1 MRYLILIFFIFN
13 RIDSSEL
20 VETKYSIEDTNLRL
34 IKILNKITD
43 NSIKPIEKTSGFNYR
58 YKSNFFSPFRF
69 DIYVGKFSKKNEDS
83 IIRVESN
90 KNGEAKVFKNILDV
104 EFNKSESEYRF
115 QQSFSKK
122 SHILSQGLNLMSP
135 AFSVWYNAYNS
146 PFYSRNDAIIKSI
159 FYLLYDFFII
169 SVTAFYINNSN
180 INNKSRLDDLFLRKG
195 VDGPGRGEALLD
207 GTHGSV
213 LIGLLAIPRIYRSFE
228 AYNDTAAQNRM
239 AELSYTYRF

>member
-1 MRYLILIFFIFN
+1 
-13 RIDSSEL
+13 
-20 VETKYSIEDTNLRL
+20 
-34 IKILNKITD
+34 
-43 NSIKPIEKTSGFNYR
+43 
-58 YKSNFFSPFRF
+58 
-69 DIYVGKFSKKNEDS
+69 
-83 IIRVESN
+83 
-90 KNGEAKVFKNILDV
+90 
-104 EFNKSESEYRF
+104 
-115 QQSFSKK
+115 
-122 SHILSQGLNLMSP
+122 MSP